1 MKVTGIV
8 KIIDDLGRISIPRTV
23 MEQLLL
29 KEGDPLEF
37 YIEDNDIILR
47 KYNINLLD
55 NIKQLKEIIK
65 YVDIDSIY
73 QKKLLKKVE
82 EMEEILK

>member
-8 KIIDDLGRISIPRTV
+8 KRIDDLGRISIPRTV

-29 KEGDPLEF
+29 KEGDLLEF

-55 NIKQLKEIIK
+55 NIKKLKEIIK
-65 YVDIDSIY
+65 DVDIDSIY

-82 EMEEILK
+82 EMEEILQ

>member
-8 KIIDDLGRISIPRTV
+8 KRIDDLGRISIPRTV

-65 YVDIDSIY
+65 DVDIDSIY
-73 QKKLLKKVE
+73 RRNGRNF
-82 EMEEILK
+82 EIKNK